1 MVEDKRSKNRVV
13 AFEIKGVDK
22 LINKLNKIS
31 NIKAK
36 EVIEDVAKDVETAIV
51 NEARK
56 FSDTEYLY
64 IGKCDVR
71 DYGSSYFVDI
81 GLKNDV
87 IDFELWKGLW
97 YHNWGYTHWK
107 SGEMITPHVMWFE
120 NSVKFINSY
129 TMKKIKNKIKINML

>member
-1 MVEDKRSKNRVV
+1 MV
-13 AFEIKGVDK
+13 FEIQGVDK

-81 GLKNDV
+81 GLKNDAV
-87 IDFELWKGLW
+87 DFELWKGLW

-107 SGEMITPHVMWFE
+107 SGKMITPHVMWFD
-120 NSVKFINSY
+120 NSINLCRN
-129 TMKKIKNKIKINML
+129 KIKNKIYVEIKEKI

>member
-1 MVEDKRSKNRVV
+1 M
-13 AFEIKGVDK
+13 AFEIQGVDK

-36 EVIEDVAKDVETAIV
+36 EVIEDVAKDVEIAIV
-51 NEARK
+51 NEARN

-81 GLKNDV
+81 GLKNETV
-87 IDFELWKGLW
+87 DFELWKGLW

-107 SGEMITPHVMWFE
+107 SGEVIIPHVMWFD
-120 NSVKFINSY
+120 NAVNVYDKS
-129 TMKKIKNKIKINML
+129 IKRKIKINYRLML

>member
-1 MVEDKRSKNRVV
+1 M
-13 AFEIKGVDK
+13 AFEIQGVDK

-31 NIKAK
+31 NIAAK

-51 NEARK
+51 SEARK

-71 DYGSSYFVDI
+71 DYDSSYFVDV
-81 GLKNDV
+81 GLKNDTV
-87 IDFELWKGLW
+87 DFELWKGLW

-107 SGEMITPHVMWFE
+107 SGEMITPHVMWFD
-120 NSVKFINSY
+120 NTINKLHNETS
-129 TMKKIKNKIKINML
+129 KRIKNTIKEYRRKM

>member
-1 MVEDKRSKNRVV
+1 M
-13 AFEIKGVDK
+13 AFEIQGVDK

-31 NIKAK
+31 NIQAR
-36 EVIEDVAKDVETAIV
+36 EVIEDVAKDVETAII

-81 GLKNDV
+81 GLKNDTV
-87 IDFELWKGLW
+87 DFEVWKGLW
-97 YHNWGYTHWK
+97 YHNWGYIHWK
-107 SGEMITPHVMWFE
+107 SGKMVTPHVMWFNQLVISFQKE
-120 NSVKFINSY
+120 IKS
-129 TMKKIKNKIKINML
+129 KISNEVNLQILISC

>member
-1 MVEDKRSKNRVV
+1 M
-13 AFEIKGVDK
+13 AFQIQGVDK

-31 NIKAK
+31 NIQAK

-56 FSDTEYLY
+56 FSDIEYLY

-81 GLKNDV
+81 GLKNDTV
-87 IDFELWKGLW
+87 DFELWKGLW

-107 SGEMITPHVMWFE
+107 SGEMVTPHVMWFD
-120 NSVKFINSY
+120 NVINSQNSNIKNTIKY
-129 TMKKIKNKIKINML
+129 KIKAF

>member
-1 MVEDKRSKNRVV
+1 M
-13 AFEIKGVDK
+13 AFEIQGVDK

-36 EVIEDVAKDVETAIV
+36 EVIEDIAKDVETAIV

-81 GLKNDV
+81 GLKNDTV
-87 IDFELWKGLW
+87 DFELWKGLW

-107 SGEMITPHVMWFE
+107 SGEVITSHVMWFE
-120 NSVKFINSY
+120 NAVNSVKNDVTI
-129 TMKKIKNKIKINML
+129 KIKYKMKQELNEFSK

>member
-1 MVEDKRSKNRVV
+1 M
-13 AFEIKGVDK
+13 AFEIQGVDK

-31 NIKAK
+31 NIEAK

-64 IGKCDVR
+64 IGKCGVR
-71 DYGSSYFVDI
+71 DYDSSYFVDI
-81 GLKNDV
+81 GLKNDTV
-87 IDFELWKGLW
+87 DFELWKGLW

-107 SGEMITPHVMWFE
+107 SGEMITSHVMWFD
-120 NSVKFINSY
+120 NSISMLQN
-129 TMKKIKNKIKINML
+129 IAKNKIKKKINQSIQL

>member
-1 MVEDKRSKNRVV
+1 M
-13 AFEIKGVDK
+13 AFEIQGVDK

-31 NIKAK
+31 NIQAK

-81 GLKNDV
+81 GLKNDNV
-87 IDFELWKGLW
+87 SFELWKGLW
-97 YHNWGYTHWK
+97 YHNWGYIHWK
-107 SGEMITPHVMWFE
+107 SEQMIIPHVMWFDSAI
-120 NSVKFINSY
+120 NNDYNSY
-129 TMKKIKNKIKINML
+129 LIEIKNKIKSKII

>member
-1 MVEDKRSKNRVV
+1 M
-13 AFEIKGVDK
+13 AFEIQGVDK
-22 LINKLNKIS
+22 LISKLNRIS
-31 NIKAK
+31 NIQAK

-81 GLKNDV
+81 GLKNDTV
-87 IDFELWKGLW
+87 DFELWKGLW

-107 SGEMITPHVMWFE
+107 SGEMITHHVMWFKNVVNQVE
-120 NSVKFINSY
+120 KEGLHNVKVKIRQQIHTINH
-129 TMKKIKNKIKINML
+129 

>member
-31 NIKAK
+31 NIRAK

-81 GLKNDV
+81 GLKNDTV
-87 IDFELWKGLW
+87 DFELWKGLW

-107 SGEMITPHVMWFE
+107 SGEMITPHVMWFNQAVNLIQKE
-120 NSVKFINSY
+120 VKDKVRDS
-129 TMKKIKNKIKINML
+129 IKVE

>member
-1 MVEDKRSKNRVV
+1 M
-13 AFEIKGVDK
+13 AIEIQGVNN

-31 NIKAK
+31 NIEAK
-36 EVIEDVAKDVETAIV
+36 EIIEDVAIDVESAIV

-71 DYGSSYFVDI
+71 DYGLSYFVDV
-81 GLKNDV
+81 GLKNDN

-107 SGEMITPHVMWFE
+107 SGEMVTPHVMWFE
-120 NSVKFINSY
+120 NAIYSRNVSNIIKL
-129 TMKKIKNKIKINML
+129 KVKNKLIYNI

>member
-1 MVEDKRSKNRVV
+1 M
-13 AFEIKGVDK
+13 AFEIQGVDK

-31 NIKAK
+31 NIAAK
-36 EVIEDVAKDVETAIV
+36 EVIEDVAKEVETAIV

-81 GLKNDV
+81 GLKNESV
-87 IDFELWKGLW
+87 DFELWKGLW

-107 SGEMITPHVMWFE
+107 SGEMITTHVMWFD
-120 NSVKFINSY
+120 NVVNLNRNILC
-129 TMKKIKNKIKINML
+129 NKIKKVINNVL

>member
-1 MVEDKRSKNRVV
+1 M
-13 AFEIKGVDK
+13 AFEIQGVDK

-31 NIKAK
+31 NIVAK
-36 EVIEDVAKDVETAIV
+36 EVIEDVAKDIEVAIV
-51 NEARK
+51 SEARK

-71 DYGSSYFVDI
+71 DYGSSYFVDV
-81 GLKNDV
+81 GLKNDT

-107 SGEMITPHVMWFE
+107 SGEMIIPHVMWFN
-120 NSVKFINSY
+120 NSVNSHKSY
-129 TMKKIKNKIKINML
+129 IKNKVKEKYL

>member
-1 MVEDKRSKNRVV
+1 V
-13 AFEIKGVDK
+13 AFEIQGVDK

-31 NIKAK
+31 NVQAK

-71 DYGSSYFVDI
+71 DYGSSYFVDV
-81 GLKNDV
+81 GLKNDTV
-87 IDFELWKGLW
+87 DFELWKGLW

-107 SGEMITPHVMWFE
+107 SGEMVTHHVMWFE
-120 NSVKFINSY
+120 SILNEIDQKTCNSIKF
-129 TMKKIKNKIKINML
+129 KIKKGIL

>member
-1 MVEDKRSKNRVV
+1 M
-13 AFEIKGVDK
+13 AFEIQGVDK

-31 NIKAK
+31 NLEAK
-36 EVIEDVAKDVETAIV
+36 EVIEDVAKDVEIAIV

-64 IGKCDVR
+64 IGRCDVR

-81 GLKNDV
+81 GLKNDIV
-87 IDFELWKGLW
+87 DFELWKGLW

-107 SGEMITPHVMWFE
+107 SGKMVTPHVMWLDNCV
-120 NSVKFINSY
+120 NSINNNVNTKIRY
-129 TMKKIKNKIKINML
+129 KIKRELNNGSN

>member
-1 MVEDKRSKNRVV
+1 M
-13 AFEIKGVDK
+13 AFEIQGVDK

-31 NIKAK
+31 NIQSK
-36 EVIEDVAKDVETAIV
+36 EVIEDVSKDVETAII

-64 IGKCDVR
+64 IGKCDSR

-81 GLKNDV
+81 GLKKNNV
-87 IDFELWKGLW
+87 DFELWKGLW

-107 SGEMITPHVMWFE
+107 NGEMITPHVMWFE
-120 NSVKFINSY
+120 NSINSVNSEINY
-129 TMKKIKNKIKINML
+129 KIKDKLRKYC

>member
-1 MVEDKRSKNRVV
+1 M
-13 AFEIKGVDK
+13 AFEIQGVDK

-31 NIKAK
+31 NIEAK

-71 DYGSSYFVDI
+71 DYGSSYFVDV
-81 GLKNDV
+81 GLKNNMV
-87 IDFELWKGLW
+87 DFELWKGLW
-97 YHNWGYTHWK
+97 YHNWGYIHWK
-107 SGEMITPHVMWFE
+107 SGEMVNPHVMWF
-120 NSVKFINSY
+120 NNIINDDRNDTSC
-129 TMKKIKNKIKINML
+129 KIKAKINQEINGVFNK

>member
-1 MVEDKRSKNRVV
+1 M
-13 AFEIKGVDK
+13 AIEIQGVNN

-36 EVIEDVAKDVETAIV
+36 EIIEEVAKDVETAIV
-51 NEARK
+51 NEAKK

-81 GLKNDV
+81 GLKNDTV
-87 IDFELWKGLW
+87 DFELWKGLW

-107 SGEMITPHVMWFE
+107 SGDMVTPHVMWFK
-120 NSVKFINSY
+120 NSIKLIKSDLN
-129 TMKKIKNKIKINML
+129 TKIKYKIKKEVSVFNK

>member
-1 MVEDKRSKNRVV
+1 M
-13 AFEIKGVDK
+13 AFEIQGVDK

-31 NIKAK
+31 NIQVK

-71 DYGSSYFVDI
+71 EYGSSYFVDF
-81 GLKNDV
+81 GLKNDTV
-87 IDFELWKGLW
+87 DFELWNGLW
-97 YHNWGYTHWK
+97 YHNWGYVHWK
-107 SGEMITPHVMWFE
+107 SGEMITPHVMWFDRA
-120 NSVKFINSY
+120 VKDIKNDASS
-129 TMKKIKNKIKINML
+129 KIKEKIKQETNNIFRS

>member
-1 MVEDKRSKNRVV
+1 M
-13 AFEIKGVDK
+13 AFEIQGVDN

-31 NIKAK
+31 NIAAK

-81 GLKNDV
+81 GLKNDTV
-87 IDFELWKGLW
+87 DFELWKGLW

-107 SGEMITPHVMWFE
+107 SGEMITPHVMWFD
-120 NSVKFINSY
+120 NVHKTNRNI
-129 TMKKIKNKIKINML
+129 ILNKVRTRLIYNFR

>member
-1 MVEDKRSKNRVV
+1 M
-13 AFEIKGVDK
+13 AFEIQGVDK

-31 NIKAK
+31 NIAAK
-36 EVIEDVAKDVETAIV
+36 EVIEDVTKDVETVIV

-81 GLKNDV
+81 GLKNDTV
-87 IDFELWKGLW
+87 DFELWKGLW

-120 NSVKFINSY
+120 NIINSNHTCIY
-129 TMKKIKNKIKINML
+129 KMIKCKMIYKIELK

>member
-1 MVEDKRSKNRVV
+1 M
-13 AFEIKGVDK
+13 AFEIQGVDN

-31 NIKAK
+31 NIEAK
-36 EVIEDVAKDVETAIV
+36 EVIEDVAKDVEIAIV

-81 GLKNDV
+81 GLKNDTV
-87 IDFELWKGLW
+87 DFELWKGLW

-107 SGEMITPHVMWFE
+107 SGEMITLHVMWFE
-120 NSVKFINSY
+120 NIINISQCDV
-129 TMKKIKNKIKINML
+129 KNKIKKEIKQRFNNYL

>member
-1 MVEDKRSKNRVV
+1 M
-13 AFEIKGVDK
+13 AFEIQGVDK

-31 NIKAK
+31 NIEAK

-71 DYGSSYFVDI
+71 DYGSSYFIDV
-81 GLKNDV
+81 GLKNGKV
-87 IDFELWKGLW
+87 DFELWKGLW

-107 SGEMITPHVMWFE
+107 SGEMVTPHVMWFE
-120 NSVKFINSY
+120 NIIYNCRNY
-129 TMKKIKNKIKINML
+129 TKSKIKCQIKSKFDL

>member
-1 MVEDKRSKNRVV
+1 M
-13 AFEIKGVDK
+13 AFEIQGVDK

-81 GLKNDV
+81 GLKNKSV
-87 IDFELWKGLW
+87 DFELWKGLW
-97 YHNWGYTHWK
+97 YHNWGDTHWK
-107 SGEMITPHVMWFE
+107 SGNMVTPHVMCFDNAVKLRK
-120 NSVKFINSY
+120 NSVK
-129 TMKKIKNKIKINML
+129 NKIMSNIKALDIII

>member
-1 MVEDKRSKNRVV
+1 M
-13 AFEIKGVDK
+13 AFEIQGVDK

-36 EVIEDVAKDVETAIV
+36 EVIEDVAKDVETEIV

-81 GLKNDV
+81 GLKNDTV
-87 IDFELWKGLW
+87 DFELWKGLW

-107 SGEMITPHVMWFE
+107 SGEMIIPHVMWFE
-120 NSVKFINSY
+120 NSFGLVREQC
-129 TMKKIKNKIKINML
+129 KIKIKIGIYRNLKDENI